1 MSERQTIDRRS
12 THAALWLLLAALAF
26 APLSGCGGCSKND
39 SDDQQAE
46 KDKADKKK
54 EDEAKKKKEKPK
66 PDFEIEHAIV
76 EPFDPDRPVLS
87 AKPGHLLPIN
97 QQMKTNNFDF
107 VGEMTGEI
115 AMTGPE
121 KQPLAVPV
129 LLNSS
134 RPIALPK
141 GQVRFPELPLLVPR
155 AGPES
160 QCTLFA
166 ELRGRGGG
174 SVKSEGT
181 PLTTM
186 PPYQFYF
193 FVLAREHLRY
203 RSLDRLDAIRGPSS
217 SGLAAYY
224 RYMTPPLEKQVS
236 LPAHPLAWTSIAYV
250 LWDEVDPSALSPEQQ
265 QAMLDWLH
273 WGGQLIVS
281 GPGALNTLRGSF
293 LAPYLPAAE
302 GPVRDLSAET
312 LAPLSDYW
320 TPTKGKAHRP
330 LQPVRPWSGIELVKA
345 PEAEFMP
352 HTGELVVERHV
363 GRGRIVATAFK
374 LSLSALQKWPG
385 FDSFV
390 NGCLMRH
397 PAREFVQPRDTL
409 TLDASLKPQWYQHS
423 DRIWDARLTSG
434 VRYVGRDLAADGSFA
449 EDRVHKTE
457 VDETQVPLYGR
468 TARVPGVFGPGG
480 PQPDPNAT
488 MDEEGTDIYG
498 SGVAGWSDSS
508 AVSTA
513 ARDSLAAA
521 AGIDIPKA
529 GFVAWMLAA
538 YLVVLVPVNWGLFKV
553 VRRVEWAWVAV
564 PVIALAG
571 AVVVTKAA
579 NLNIGFA
586 RSQTEIGVLELQ
598 PSYRRGHLT
607 RYTALYTSLSTNYD
621 VKFNDPHALVQPLA
635 LESQG
640 RPGATREQSTYTLR
654 HDPAE
659 VSLGGFGV
667 SSNATSMLH
676 SEQMYDVGGTISLA
690 DSDGAPVLRNRT
702 RFTFAQA
709 GVLRVTAEGQ
719 VQAAWLGRLEPGEA
733 GRPLNFRSVESE
745 GSESSPRIQ
754 AMFPQWHDEP
764 VLDPSIPPLS
774 LTRLAGM
781 TVGRKGLVPGDV
793 RLIASLNEPLP
804 GMEVDPVA
812 SQATR
817 AAVLV
822 VANLKYAPPLE
833 PQADYNSRQD
843 PPADLRDE
851 SLESEP
857 AK

>member
-1 MSERQTIDRRS
+1 
-12 THAALWLLLAALAF
+12 
-26 APLSGCGGCSKND
+26 
-39 SDDQQAE
+39 
-46 KDKADKKK
+46 
-54 EDEAKKKKEKPK
+54 
-66 PDFEIEHAIV
+66 
-76 EPFDPDRPVLS
+76 
-87 AKPGHLLPIN
+87 
-97 QQMKTNNFDF
+97 MKTNNFDF

-193 FVLAREHLRY
+193 FVLARNRYPY

-224 RYMTPPLEKQVS
+224 LYKTPAVDKQVS
-236 LPAHPLAWTSIAYV
+236 LPAHPLAWTSIAFV
-250 LWDEVDPSALSPEQQ
+250 LLDEVDPSTLSPEQQ

-273 WGGQLIVS
+273 WGGQLIIS
-281 GPGALNTLRGSF
+281 GPGTLSTLRGSF
-293 LAPYLPAAE
+293 LTPYLPAAE

-330 LQPVRPWSGIELVKA
+330 LQPARPWSGIELVKA

-352 HTGELVVERHV
+352 HTGDLVVERHV
-363 GRGRIVATAFK
+363 GRGRIVAPAFK
-374 LSLSALQKWPG
+374 LSLSALQRWPG

-397 PAREFVQPRDTL
+397 PSREFVQPRDSL
-409 TLDASLKPQWYQHS
+409 TLDASLKPQWHQHS
-423 DRIWDARLTSG
+423 DRIWDSRLTSDT
-434 VRYVGRDLAADGSFA
+434 RYLSRDLATDGSFA
-449 EDRVHKTE
+449 EDRVNKQLLVAE
-457 VDETQVPLYGR
+457 EGGSIGLNPGLRVQQAIET
-468 TARVPGVFGPGG
+468 A
-480 PQPDPNAT
+480 
-488 MDEEGTDIYG
+488 DEEGLDIYG

-529 GFVAWMLAA
+529 RFVAWMLAA

-553 VRRVEWAWVAV
+553 LRRVEWAWVAV

-598 PSYRRGHLT
+598 PGYRRGHLT

-640 RPGATREQSTYTLR
+640 RPGAAREQATYTLR

-659 VSLGGFGV
+659 VSLAGFGV

-676 SEQMYDVGGTISLA
+676 SEQMYDVGGAISLT
-690 DSDGAPVLRNRT
+690 DTDGARSCAIEPVSR
-702 RFTFAQA
+702 
-709 GVLRVTAEGQ
+709 
-719 VQAAWLGRLEPGEA
+719 
-733 GRPLNFRSVESE
+733 
-745 GSESSPRIQ
+745 SPRQ
-754 AMFPQWHDEP
+754 ASFA
-764 VLDPSIPPLS
+764 SPPRAKCKRRGS
-774 LTRLAGM
+774 AGSSRAKRD
-781 TVGRKGLVPGDV
+781 GR
-793 RLIASLNEPLP
+793 
-804 GMEVDPVA
+804 
-812 SQATR
+812 
-817 AAVLV
+817 
-822 VANLKYAPPLE
+822 
-833 PQADYNSRQD
+833 
-843 PPADLRDE
+843 
-851 SLESEP
+851 
-857 AK
+857 

>member
-1 MSERQTIDRRS
+1 MSVRQQRDRRG
-12 THAALWLLLAALAF
+12 THAALWLLLAALTL
-26 APLSGCGGCSKND
+26 APFSGCGGCSKSD
-39 SDDQQAE
+39 SDDEQAE

-54 EDEAKKKKEKPK
+54 EDDATKKKEKPK
-66 PDFEIEHAIV
+66 LDFEIEHAIV

-97 QQMKTNNFDF
+97 QQMKANNFDF
-107 VGEMTGEI
+107 VGEMTGEVS
-115 AMTGPE
+115 MTTGTGPD
-121 KQPLAVPV
+121 KQQLLVPV

-166 ELRGRGGG
+166 ELRSRGGAP
-174 SVKSEGT
+174 VKSDGT
-181 PLTTM
+181 QLNTM

-193 FVLAREHLRY
+193 FVLARNRYPY

-224 RYMTPPLEKQVS
+224 LYKTPAVEKQVS

-250 LWDEVDPSALSPEQQ
+250 LWDEVDPALLSPEQQ

-281 GPGALNTLRGSF
+281 GPGTLSTLRGSF
-293 LAPYLPAAE
+293 LARYLPAAE
-302 GPVRDLSAET
+302 GPVRELSAET

-320 TPTKGKAHRP
+320 TPKKGKAHQP
-330 LQPVRPWSGIELVKA
+330 LRPVRAWSGIELVKA
-345 PEAEFMP
+345 PEGEFVP
-352 HTGELVVERHV
+352 HTGDLVVERQV

-374 LSLSALQKWPG
+374 LSLSALQRWPG

-397 PAREFVQPRDTL
+397 LAREFVEPRDDKTL
-409 TLDASLKPQWYQHS
+409 NASLRPQWHGQS
-423 DRIWDARLTSG
+423 QRIWDARLTTRLNYLS
-434 VRYVGRDLAADGSFA
+434 RDLGTDGSIA
-449 EDRVHKTE
+449 EDRVDRATLSAPSSGYGGTPI
-457 VDETQVPLYGR
+457 VDDSL
-468 TARVPGVFGPGG
+468 F
-480 PQPDPNAT
+480 
-488 MDEEGTDIYG
+488 DESQRFYG

-529 GFVAWMLAA
+529 RFVAWMLGA
-538 YLVVLVPVNWGLFKV
+538 YLVVLVPVNWCLFKAL
-553 VRRVEWAWVAV
+553 RRVEWAWVAV
-564 PVIALAG
+564 PIIALAG

-598 PSYRRGHLT
+598 PGYRRGHLT

-621 VKFNDPHALVQPLA
+621 VKFSDPHALVEPLA
-635 LESQG
+635 LDTQG
-640 RPGATREQSTYTLR
+640 RPGAAREQATYTLR

-659 VSLGGFGV
+659 VSLAGFGV

-676 SEQMYDVGGTISLA
+676 SEQMYDVGGAVSLA
-690 DSDGAPVLRNRT
+690 DSDGAAVLHNRT
-702 RFTFAQA
+702 QFTFGQA
-709 GVLRVTAEGQ
+709 GVIRVTAEGE

-733 GRPLNFRSVESE
+733 GRPLNFRSLDSVASD
-745 GSESSPRIQ
+745 PQPTIQ

-764 VLDPSIPPLS
+764 VTDASIPPLR

-781 TVGRKGLVPGDV
+781 TVGRKGLAPGDV
-793 RLIASLNEPLP
+793 RLLASLNEPLP
-804 GMEVDPVA
+804 GMDVDPVA

-822 VANLKYAPPLE
+822 VANLKYAPPPE

-843 PPADLRDE
+843 PPPDLQ
-851 SLESEP
+851 SLENDP
-857 AK
+857 PM

>member
-12 THAALWLLLAALAF
+12 THAALWLLLAAVAF
-26 APLSGCGGCSKND
+26 APLSGCGGCSKDD

-193 FVLAREHLRY
+193 FVLARNRYPY

-224 RYMTPPLEKQVS
+224 LYKTPAVNKQVS
-236 LPAHPLAWTSIAYV
+236 LPAHPLAWTSIAFV
-250 LWDEVDPSALSPEQQ
+250 LWDEVDPSTLSPEQQ

-273 WGGQLIVS
+273 WGGQLIIS
-281 GPGALNTLRGSF
+281 GPGTLSTLRGSF
-293 LAPYLPAAE
+293 LTPYLPAAE

-330 LQPVRPWSGIELVKA
+330 LQPARPWSGIELVKA
-345 PEAEFMP
+345 PEAAFMP
-352 HTGELVVERHV
+352 HTGDLVVERHV

-374 LSLSALQKWPG
+374 LSLSALQRWPG

-397 PAREFVQPRDTL
+397 PSREFVEPRDTL
-409 TLDASLKPQWYQHS
+409 TLNASLKPQWRQHS
-423 DRIWDARLTSG
+423 DRIWDARLTSNL
-434 VRYVGRDLAADGSFA
+434 RYFSRDLAADGGFA
-449 EDRVHKTE
+449 EDRVRLSEASQQT
-457 VDETQVPLYGR
+457 TQPPPSNAPYAWELA
-468 TARVPGVFGPGG
+468 TI
-480 PQPDPNAT
+480 PDQ
-488 MDEEGTDIYG
+488 EGLDVYG
-498 SGVAGWSDSS
+498 SGVDGWSDSN

-529 GFVAWMLAA
+529 RFVAWMLAA

-553 VRRVEWAWVAV
+553 LRRVEWAWVAV

-586 RSQTEIGVLELQ
+586 RSQTEIGMLELQ
-598 PSYRRGHLT
+598 PGYRRGHLT

-621 VKFNDPHALVQPLA
+621 VKFSDPHALVQPLA

-654 HDPAE
+654 HDPTE

-733 GRPLNFRSVESE
+733 GRPLNFRSVESD
-745 GSESSPRIQ
+745 GSESSSTIQ

-781 TVGRKGLVPGDV
+781 TVGRKGLAPGDV

-822 VANLKYAPPLE
+822 VANLKYAPPTE
-833 PQADYNSRQD
+833 PQTDYNSRQD
-843 PPADLRDE
+843 PPPDLRDE